1 MGDPRVGILHAV
13 EPLEGR
19 VVRTEGE
26 LPAQEVIAEGED
38 GPPDCQA
45 FLLHGAV
52 PSLSLRELP
61 TQVQHRPLLYPPH
74 RAAFTLVR
82 ACWHSSVHWTGSGAF
97 FSDQATRQ
105 LGALDK
111 RRISTQHSPSC
122 SRHKTGP
129 SRPF

>member
-1 MGDPRVGILHAV
+1 MAVADFLSRNGGGGGLQAGGFPGLWTTLNLKGCKARYQRVIPVGILHAV

-52 PSLSLRELP
+52 PSLSL
-61 TQVQHRPLLYPPH
+61 
-74 RAAFTLVR
+74 
-82 ACWHSSVHWTGSGAF
+82 
-97 FSDQATRQ
+97 
-105 LGALDK
+105 
-111 RRISTQHSPSC
+111 
-122 SRHKTGP
+122 
-129 SRPF
+129 